1 MAILIKATGFLL
13 SLLPYPVLE
22 LLTKL
27 LAELFMIVPSSR
39 RRVLLSNLRHAFP
52 EWEHSKIY
60 STAKTSSAYMLEMGL
75 FSLAYPFFSYD
86 QRKRTISFPHETE
99 EKLAQLRKS
108 GKPVLFLLPHVC
120 LFETLATSPYF
131 RPQGSRKL
139 GAIYRPNR
147 NPKIDQWI
155 NRSRISTGLETF
167 SRDRGFWD
175 AKSFLEKGNWL
186 VLLFDQHSG
195 TQGSLSLFLNR
206 LASIST
212 LPSLLARS
220 ADSINVI
227 AFPKRIGFFRTS
239 LELKLIKKDISLI
252 PYEAHSFLQNK
263 MELNGGLPEW
273 LWCHERWKTQQ
284 QYQFHLRLRYK
295 RQSLPAKLPRTT
307 KFWIRMPNW
316 LGDVVMTFPLLDAI
330 RRGRP
335 DASLTLLA
343 KPGFQELLLNLGTSD
358 GFIALPSGIEGNSSQ
373 AFLKHR
379 REYPSLIIN
388 FANSLRSDLECF
400 GLGAPRRYGVC
411 LAGRKRPLLTHS
423 YDPTHSH
430 TEEGREIHQVR
441 LWEQML
447 QYFGLDQEL
456 NLSPIVLPAEKN
468 PAKIGIMPG
477 SANNPSKCW
486 PLENWKDLIKSIQSN
501 NKEVQINVFGASAE
515 ASLANSIAS
524 EFSES
529 KVVNR
534 CGKTNLWQLA
544 QELSTCIWVTG
555 NDSGGMHLSNSLG
568 VPSIVLFG
576 PTQSTCTKPIFDSP
590 LTILEDAFA
599 SPTESVNAIC
609 EKVFRTEPVSDLSV
623 QFN

>member
-1 MAILIKATGFLL
+1 MATLLKTTGFLF
-13 SLLPYPVLE
+13 SLLPYSVLE
-22 LLTKL
+22 RITIFLGKILILIPNKRKRII
-27 LAELFMIVPSSR
+27 F
-39 RRVLLSNLRHAFP
+39 SNLRYSFP
-52 EWEHSKIY
+52 EWSHQKIQEVGL
-60 STAKTSSAYMLEMGL
+60 KSAAQMFEMGF
-75 FSLAYPFFSYD
+75 FSLTYPFLSRAQKARAVYFDKTAND
-86 QRKRTISFPHETE
+86 QMTH
-99 EKLAQLRKS
+99 LRNQ
-108 GKPVLFLLPHVC
+108 GKPVIFLIPHVS
-120 LFETLATSPYF
+120 LFETLAVSQNF
-131 RPQGSRKL
+131 RPAKGLKL
-139 GAIYRPNR
+139 GAIYRPNK
-147 NPKIDQWI
+147 NIKVDKWI
-155 NRSRISTGLETF
+155 KESRISNGMQVF
-167 SRDRGFWD
+167 SRETALHEAKGFLR
-175 AKSFLEKGNWL
+175 AGNWL
-186 VLLFDQHSG
+186 ALLFDQHSG
-195 TQGSLSLFLNR
+195 IQGCHSYFLNR
-206 LASIST
+206 FASIST
-212 LPSLLARS
+212 LPGLLAKS
-220 ADSINVI
+220 TNATVCF
-227 AFPKRIGFFRTS
+227 AHPKRISFFKTS
-239 LELKLIKKDISLI
+239 LALTELSCPPKETPFVAHEILEDLILK
-252 PYEAHSFLQNK
+252 EN
-263 MELNGGLPEW
+263 GLPEW
-273 LWCHERWKTQQ
+273 LWAHERWKTQQ
-284 QYQFHLRLRYK
+284 NFRFHLRHRHK
-295 RQSLPAKLPRTT
+295 RQNLPPEMPRTT

-343 KPGFQELLLNLGTSD
+343 KPAYKELLLNLGLAD
-358 GFIALPSGIEGNSSQ
+358 QFIALPKEFDWSSCKE
-373 AFLKHR
+373 FLRHG

-400 GLGAPRRYGVC
+400 ALGAPGRYGLV
-411 LAGRKRPLLTHS
+411 LPGRRRPLLTHS
-423 YDPTHSH
+423 YNPTHSH

-447 QYFGLDQEL
+447 QYFGLDQGL
-456 NLSPIVLPAEKN
+456 NFSPIVVPPEKH
-468 PAKIGIMPG
+468 PSKIGIMPG

-501 NKEVQINVFGASAE
+501 NKEVQINIFGASAE

-534 CGKTNLWQLA
+534 CGKTNLWQLV
-544 QELSTCIWVTG
+544 QELSTCIWVIG

-609 EKVFRTEPVSDLSV
+609 EKIFRTEPVSDLSV